1 MSDIATS
8 ILDAAER
15 RMRRGG
21 FNGFS
26 FREIATDVG
35 VKSSSVHYHFPT
47 KEKLAAAVI
56 RRYTE
61 SVSGHIEA
69 EFARLGDA
77 METWTRTFRTTVDLP
92 ERMCPCAVLGAA
104 SMDLPEEVA
113 VEVRGF
119 FSMCREKMVEQGL
132 SAERA
137 DELLATAIGA
147 QVLSNTLSDP
157 SVYDRAIGQL
167 MRDKGSAP
175 QVEEAV
181 VAA

>member
-1 MSDIATS
+1 MSDVATS
-8 ILDAAER
+8 ILNAAES

-26 FREIATDVG
+26 FRDIATDVG
-35 VKSSSVHYHFPT
+35 VKSSSVHYHFAT

-61 SVSGHIEA
+61 SVSGLIDA
-69 EFARLGDA
+69 GFAREGDA
-77 METWTRTFRTTVDLP
+77 MAVWTRAFRTTVDLP
-92 ERMCPCAVLGAA
+92 EHMCPCTVLGAA
-104 SMDLPEEVA
+104 AMDLPQEVV
-113 VEVRGF
+113 VEVKGF
-119 FSMCREKMVEQGL
+119 FSMCREKMVAQGL
-132 SAERA
+132 TVERA

-147 QVLSNTLSDP
+147 QVVSNTLGDP

-167 MRDKGSAP
+167 MRDKGFAP
-175 QVEEAV
+175 QPEEAA